1 MKKPGTTR
9 AHAAAEALARLV
21 TRDTLH
27 PAVVE
32 WADTRPPDEN
42 WAIALSGGADSV
54 ALLMLLWAHWPE
66 RRARMTAYHFNHQL
80 RGRASDA
87 DERFC
92 RELCKALGVKLA
104 SGRWSAAK
112 KSRTESAARAA
123 RFAFIEPQMGKR
135 RSRVL
140 WLGHQQDDIAE
151 TMLMRLSRGS
161 GAAGLAAPRPVHGLP
176 GLGKGRGLFHVR
188 PLLSLKKR
196 EICEALREAGASWRE
211 DASNAKDAHFRNR
224 VRKGVVPAWV
234 EASQRDAL
242 SGAALSRELLEED
255 NHALE
260 TWVASLELF
269 DSDGSMDVA
278 RLKGRPVAVVRRAL
292 HQWILGVEGMG
303 DFSRQAFSILLR
315 SVELGTPVRHSLGS
329 HGFAVIRAGRLR
341 FEAVRKPRSV
351 H

>member
-1 MKKPGTTR
+1 MTKPGTSR
-9 AHAAAEALARLV
+9 ARSAAEALARLV
-21 TRDTLH
+21 TRDALH

-32 WADTRPPDEN
+32 WADSRPKAEN

-54 ALLMLLWAHWPE
+54 ALLMLVWAHWPE
-66 RRARMTAYHFNHQL
+66 RRARLTAYHFNHQL

-87 DERFC
+87 DQRFC
-92 RELCKALGVKLA
+92 MALCRALGVRLA
-104 SGRWSAAK
+104 TGKWSAAK

-123 RFAFIEPQMGKR
+123 RFAFLGPQMATR
-135 RSRVL
+135 RSRIL

-176 GLGKGRGLFHVR
+176 GAGKGNGLFHVR
-188 PLLSLKKR
+188 PLLTLKKR
-196 EICEALREAGASWRE
+196 EISEALREAGAPWRE
-211 DASNAKDAHFRNR
+211 DASNSKDEHFRNR
-224 VRKGVVPAWV
+224 VRKAVVPAWV
-234 EASQRDAL
+234 ETSQRDAL

-255 NHALE
+255 DHALE

-278 RLKGRPVAVVRRAL
+278 RLRGRPLAVVRRAL

-303 DFSRQAFSILLR
+303 DFSRQAFSNLLR
-315 SVELGTPVRHSLGS
+315 SVERGTPARHSLGS
-329 HGFAVIRAGRLR
+329 HGFAVIRSGKMR
-341 FEAVRKPRSV
+341 FEPRRKPSTP